1 MLMGPMGVD
10 QNLVQKTERSLWKK
24 LTNSKWRFIV
34 IIINKK
40 DVRKG
45 NMKRK
50 KKDEKSSNETN
61 VMERSI
67 FITNI
72 NQSYSMTLLLVMK
85 SMKWD

>member
-1 MLMGPMGVD
+1 MGPMGVD